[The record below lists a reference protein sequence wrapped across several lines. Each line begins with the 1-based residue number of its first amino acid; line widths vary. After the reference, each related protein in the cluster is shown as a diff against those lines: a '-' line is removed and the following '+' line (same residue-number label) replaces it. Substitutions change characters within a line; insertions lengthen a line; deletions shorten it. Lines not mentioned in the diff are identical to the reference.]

1 MSVATESGFDLLVE
15 RGFVYQSSNDQALR
29 EALKRPI
36 TYYCGYDATASSLTA
51 GPLVPIMMLAHLQRA
66 GHRPIALVG
75 GGTTMVGD
83 PTGKAEA
90 RQLLSREQIASHQ
103 EGIKAQLSRYLDF
116 SNDRAWM
123 VNNADWLLDLRYVD
137 FLREIGRHFS

>member
-29 EALKRPI
+29 EALKRPV
-36 TYYCGYDATASSLTA
+36 TYYCGYDATASSLTV
-51 GPLVPIMMLAHLQRA
+51 GHLVPIMMLAHLQRA

-75 GGTTMVGD
+75 GGTTMGGD

-90 RQLLSREQIASHQ
+90 RQMMTLEQIASNQ
-103 EGIKAQLSRYLDF
+103 VAIQSQLSRFLDF
-116 SNDRAWM
+116 SEGRALM
-123 VNNADWLLDLRYVD
+123 VN
-137 FLREIGRHFS
+137 

>member
-1 MSVATESGFDLLVE
+1 MTDFQLQTSNFELSSSDCSGPRSGTMLLEENLAMSVATESGFDLLVE

-29 EALKRPI
+29 EVLKRPI

-51 GPLVPIMMLAHLQRA
+51 GHLVPIMLLAHLQRA

-83 PTGKAEA
+83 P
-90 RQLLSREQIASHQ
+90 
-103 EGIKAQLSRYLDF
+103 
-116 SNDRAWM
+116 
-123 VNNADWLLDLRYVD
+123 
-137 FLREIGRHFS
+137 